1 MAQYSRNVRAGFRG
15 VDSGGSAE
23 ERALEKEKQSMKRW
37 TGILV
42 SILAVCLSLSALASG
57 VEYDSDGGVWDYNKG
72 TYTTSDGKTVSIID
86 EDASTKTVRNADGS
100 VTIITNE
107 KDIIQNPDG
116 SITLQNGQVMTVQT
130 PEDRAAEHEKGWTA
144 GMAKA
149 AAVNG
154 TYTPTFYTD
163 MEGNETEVPVSYI
176 GTGRSMITL
185 EGQKVLVDTSSLR
198 WETEAPADKVI
209 AVVNKS
215 TYAKLHSKKD
225 SKSLVMDKVPYGQ
238 ILRVVNTGKHW
249 TFVDYKGIRGYIA
262 TSYLTFYANEKPEYQ
277 TGVIATRAGKTK
289 GTITVHVRNK
299 PNGKQQEEY
308 TIGTPITI
316 LGIEGDWAKIEV
328 EGHSCYIKK
337 EFIVFD

>member
-1 MAQYSRNVRAGFRG
+1 MDVRTDFRRE
-15 VDSGGSAE
+15 DSGGPME
-23 ERALEKEKQSMKRW
+23 ERALIKEKQSMKRW

-42 SILAVCLSLSALASG
+42 FILAVCLGVSALANSG

-86 EDASTKTVRNADGS
+86 EDAETKTIRNADGS
-100 VTIITNE
+100 MTIITNE

-116 SITLQNGQVMTVQT
+116 SITLQDGQIRIVTT
-130 PEDRAAEHEKGWTA
+130 PEDKTAEHEKGWYA

-149 AAVNG
+149 AAANG
-154 TYTPTFYTD
+154 AYTPTFYTD
-163 MEGNETEVPVSYI
+163 AEGNETEVPVSYI
-176 GTGRSMITL
+176 GRGRSMITL
-185 EGQKVLVDTSSLR
+185 NNEKVLVATTSLH
-198 WETEAPADKVI
+198 WETTAPENKVI
-209 AVVNKS
+209 AVVKQNG
-215 TYAKLHSKKD
+215 YAKLHSKMD
-225 SKSLVMDKVPYGQ
+225 SKSLVMDKVPTGQ
-238 ILRVVNTGKHW
+238 ILRVLGTGKKW
-249 TFVDYKGIRGYIA
+249 TFVDYKGIRGYVA
-262 TSYLTFYANEKPEYQ
+262 TSYLTFYANEAQEYQ

-308 TIGTPITI
+308 TIGTPVTI
-316 LGIEGDWAKIEV
+316 LGIEGDWAQIEV

>member
-1 MAQYSRNVRAGFRG
+1 
-15 VDSGGSAE
+15 
-23 ERALEKEKQSMKRW
+23 MKRW

-57 VEYDSDGGVWDYNKG
+57 VEYDSEGGVWDYNKG
-72 TYTTSDGKTVSIID
+72 TYTTSDGKTVSIIN
-86 EDASTKTVRNADGS
+86 EDAETKTVRNPDGS
-100 VTIITNE
+100 MTIITNE

-116 SITLQNGQVMTVQT
+116 SITLESGQVMTVTT
-130 PEDRAAEHEKGWTA
+130 PEDRAAEHEKGWYA

-149 AAVNG
+149 AAANG
-154 TYTPTFYTD
+154 SYTPTFYTD
-163 MEGNETEVPVSYI
+163 AEGNETEVPVSYI
-176 GTGRSMITL
+176 GLGRSMITL
-185 EGQKVLVDTSSLR
+185 NNEKVLVDTSSLR
-198 WETEAPADKVI
+198 WETEAPDNKVI
-209 AVVNKS
+209 AIVKQS

-238 ILRVVNTGKHW
+238 ILRVLNTGKRW
-249 TFVDYKGIRGYIA
+249 TFVDYKGLRGYIA
-262 TSYLTFYANEKPEYQ
+262 TNYLTFYANEKPEYQ

-316 LGIEGDWAKIEV
+316 LAIEGDWAKIEV
-328 EGHSCYIKK
+328 EGHSCYLKK